1 MMDNKRYVGVLVKCK
16 DKVLLCK
23 RNVNGSY
30 PGMWS
35 IPAGKLESEESTMEA
50 AKREFYEE
58 TAIDIDNEKIT
69 FIGLIPRHTRDGKK
83 IKGLMY
89 VYIYEPSEEIIPDLE
104 NAIDGEE
111 HTDCKYFDLKEID
124 PMSTGTYLHRLI
136 EIVLEKQKNN
146 LSL

>member
-1 MMDNKRYVGVLVKCK
+1 MDTKRYVGVLVKCK

-23 RNVNGSY
+23 RNDNGSF

-35 IPAGKLESEESTMEA
+35 IPAGKVEDEESTMDA
-50 AKREFYEE
+50 AKREFFEE
-58 TAIDIDNEKIT
+58 TAIDIDDEKLT

-89 VYIYEPSEEIIPDLE
+89 VYLFEVNEEIIPDLE

-111 HTDCKYFDLKEID
+111 HTDCGYFSIGEID
-124 PMSTGTYLHRLI
+124 PMTSGTYLHRLI
-136 EIVLEKQKNN
+136 EIILEK
-146 LSL
+146 

>member
-1 MMDNKRYVGVLVKCK
+1 MDTKRYVGVLVKCK

-23 RNVNGSY
+23 RNASGSF

-35 IPAGKLESEESTMEA
+35 LPAGKLEGEETTMDA
-50 AKREFYEE
+50 AKREFFEE
-58 TAIDIDNEKIT
+58 TSIDIDNEKLT

-89 VYIYEPSEEIIPDLE
+89 VYLFNTEEEIKPDLV

-111 HTDCKYFDLKEID
+111 HTECRFFSLGEVD
-124 PMSTGTYLHRLI
+124 PMSSGTYLHRLI
-136 EIVLEKQKNN
+136 EIILGKEKNN
-146 LSL
+146 LPL